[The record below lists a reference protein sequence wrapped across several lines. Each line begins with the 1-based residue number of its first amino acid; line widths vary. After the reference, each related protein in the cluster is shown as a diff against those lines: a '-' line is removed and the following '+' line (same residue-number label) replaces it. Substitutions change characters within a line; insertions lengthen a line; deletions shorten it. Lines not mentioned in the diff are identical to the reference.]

1 MKRILFVA
9 LMLVAVLT
17 SCQLFGGGGSGN
29 QDIIQ
34 ARTATGWRIE
44 AKKGPGLS
52 IGSSASIT
60 AFEGPCKKVTTS
72 SGDDRA
78 LICTAP
84 SVVSVT
90 TTGEVVARIVDTVP

>member
-1 MKRILFVA
+1 MKRMLVCV
-9 LMLVAVLT
+9 LMLTALLT
-17 SCQLFGGGGSGN
+17 SCPMIGGGK
-29 QDIIQ
+29 DLIQ
-34 ARTATGWRIE
+34 TRTATGWRVE

-60 AFEGPCKKVTTS
+60 AFDGPCKKVTTS

-78 LICTAP
+78 LSCTAP

-90 TTGEVVARIVDTVP
+90 TSGEVVARIVDTVP